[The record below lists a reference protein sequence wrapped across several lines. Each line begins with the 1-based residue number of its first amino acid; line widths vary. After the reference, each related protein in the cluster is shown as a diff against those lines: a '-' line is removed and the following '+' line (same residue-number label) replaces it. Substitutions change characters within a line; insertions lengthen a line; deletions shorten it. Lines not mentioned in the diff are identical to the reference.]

1 MIRKAVKSDNYNI
14 AKLLVSSW
22 QTAYKG
28 LIADNFLNNMS
39 VEIMAE
45 KWATNIETQN
55 TTNNIYVYEENNK
68 ILGIIRF
75 GKPDDASSN
84 YNAEIHVLYVE
95 PMLKRNGIGT
105 KLFEFA
111 TNHFIKS
118 ETTNMILWCL
128 KGNTPSIKF
137 YEKMGGKIVSS
148 RKAVI
153 NNIELE
159 EIGLEYNLSASNIT
173 LRKYLETDADEIIK
187 WIKDERSLK
196 LWSANRYENYPI
208 TAKDINNNYSECKTL
223 GNFYPMTLSQ
233 GNKVLGHII
242 LRNPDSTNTKIIRLG
257 FIIVNPSLR
266 GKGYGK
272 LLIEKAIE
280 YAKNSLSATEINLA
294 VFENNE
300 SAYHCYKSI
309 GFKEVSIEK
318 NAFQFQDESWN
329 CIEMKLY

>member
-1 MIRKAVKSDNYNI
+1 MIRKALTSDSYNI
-14 AKLLVSSW
+14 AKLLVSGW

-28 LIADNFLNNMS
+28 LIDDKFLNNMA
-39 VEIMAE
+39 VDIMAQNWE
-45 KWATNIETQN
+45 ENISTQN

-84 YNAEIHVLYVE
+84 YNAEIHVLYIE
-95 PMLKRNGIGT
+95 PSLKRNGIGT

-111 TNHFIKS
+111 TNHFIKNK
-118 ETTNMILWCL
+118 TTNMIIWCL

-137 YEKMGGKIVSS
+137 YEKLGGRIVSS

-159 EIGLEYNLSASNIT
+159 EVGIEYNLEHCNIS
-173 LRKYLETDADEIIK
+173 LRDYLESDAFEIIK
-187 WIKDERSLK
+187 WIKDERALR
-196 LWSANRYENYPI
+196 LWSADRYGKFPI
-208 TAKDINNNYSECKTL
+208 TAEDINNNYSQCKL
-223 GNFYPMTLSQ
+223 FGNFYPMTLVQ
-233 GNKVLGHII
+233 ENKILGHII
-242 LRNPDSTNTKIIRLG
+242 LRNLDSTNMKTIRLG
-257 FIIVNPSLR
+257 FIIVDPSFR

-280 YAKNSLSATEINLA
+280 YARNSLSANEINLA
-294 VFENNE
+294 VFENNKN
-300 SAYHCYKSI
+300 AFHCYKSV

-318 NAFQFQDESWN
+318 NSFQFQDENWN